1 MNPSPDASRYREK
14 SAFHEHLSG
23 ETQLEVDDFASSLP
37 VDHPPQHSPPDEVH
51 HGAHDARRSAYGGP
65 SSLVIFYMTLV
76 VPCSMLVTFGL
87 AVTFIMVVLAP
98 ALLGACAIL
107 DAFAFLLAGVA
118 AWYAGKCGASRTVVF
133 WSLEVVGTVVAGAF
147 VPITGVA
154 VWPHLLES
162 DVFTAAQALKA
173 GLLGMV
179 VVSVSL
185 VLVIAFI
192 YVLFCRRQ
200 QISESVPIF
209 LAAVEPSSAT
219 VITLQKH

>member
-23 ETQLEVDDFASSLP
+23 EAQLEVDDFASSLP
-37 VDHPPQHSPPDEVH
+37 VDHPPQHSPSDEVH

-87 AVTFIMVVLAP
+87 AVTFMSAGARILGDGALIQNAYGSMVVLAP

-107 DAFAFLLAGVA
+107 DAFAFLLAGVM

-162 DVFTAAQALKA
+162 DVFTAAQALRA

-179 VVSVSL
+179 VVSVSV

-200 QISESVPIF
+200 QV
-209 LAAVEPSSAT
+209 LV
-219 VITLQKH
+219 